1 MCLQILEKFPGIPVM
16 LLTDSAY
23 VLQVLE
29 GGGVGFAHVSLQ
41 AGLCMLWHRC
51 SDRVILKHVKAHTG
65 HALNETADSMAKSAL
80 DMPPNRFAVRTLDAT
95 RACLPI
101 GAGLPLFTA
110 WWTTHLGPR

>member
-80 DMPPNRFAVRTLDAT
+80 DCRKDT
-95 RACLPI
+95 RCDACLPTTNWRRLASVHCLVDI
-101 GAGLPLFTA
+101 
-110 WWTTHLGPR
+110 THLGPG